1 MKKSLI
7 ALAVLAASCFAVVP
21 AAAQPVDDIGKAVS
35 LSKSGKAMQ
44 MADAP
49 VTQRG
54 AYVFA
59 SFAPDQHRPVFIRMR
74 HEQAGCALY
83 GKGKDG
89 GGKKCVTAKGPGDE
103 DGGGGSE
110 ELTAKAKKKRS
121 KSS

>member
-54 AYVFA
+54 AFQPLDGHFHWYEGA
-59 SFAPDQHRPVFIRMR
+59 NIQAPAR
-74 HEQAGCALY
+74 
-83 GKGKDG
+83 
-89 GGKKCVTAKGPGDE
+89 
-103 DGGGGSE
+103 
-110 ELTAKAKKKRS
+110 
-121 KSS
+121 

>member
-89 GGKKCVTAKGPGDE
+89 GGKKCITAKGPGDDE
-103 DGGGGSE
+103 GKPPE

-121 KSS
+121 KTA